1 MYGEFVD
8 FWTETFEGS
17 SGPQRMRMRT
27 RTTRRGS
34 GFFKTE
40 LDKFFLVLLPGHD
53 LQHASNIQRQ

>member
-1 MYGEFVD
+1 MYGGFVD

-17 SGPQRMRMRT
+17 SGPQRMRMRMRT
-27 RTTRRGS
+27 RRRGS

-40 LDKFFLVLLPGHD
+40 LDKFFLVLPGHD